1 MWIGAYQYYEKSSAW
16 CGWPPTNYIYSG
28 VLLTPVC
35 SILAAR
41 VINSGTKGILLTH
54 AGFHPTSQLAEEDAI
69 VPSTSFPSGV
79 PPVALAP
86 VHKTPNLRFLHR
98 HPGTPTLT
106 SRGSS
111 RVSAQDSPPLASNSK
126 PGIRVAFVSIHVSN
140 SYPGAVCTWI

>member
-1 MWIGAYQYYEKSSAW
+1 MKKFLH
-16 CGWPPTNYIYSG
+16 G
-28 VLLTPVC
+28 VDGHQHILGVPLTPVC

-41 VINSGTKGILLTH
+41 VINSGTERILLTH
-54 AGFHPTSQLAEEDAI
+54 AGFHPTSQLAEDAI

-126 PGIRVAFVSIHVSN
+126 PGIRVAFISIHVS
-140 SYPGAVCTWI
+140 SSSLPHTQVRSAPGYETS